1 MNHDD
6 LDALSIWI
14 KHYPYKAEKAL
25 AQMRNATA
33 SAYARLNQTLAAVGD
48 NTRQTAAAIEQLT
61 QSLSM
66 ASTKDAIDT
75 LQELNE
81 HALKGDTIV
90 IDTIPEE
97 TTKEKGVLDT
107 EYNLTEVN
115 SDVKFDWEE
124 PNFTNMTD
132 FN

>member
-14 KHYPYKAEKAL
+14 KHYPYKAEKIL
-25 AQMRNATA
+25 AQLRNATA
-33 SAYARLNQTLAAVGD
+33 SAHARLNQTLFAAAD
-48 NTRQTAAAIEQLT
+48 NAKQTAAAIEQLT
-61 QSLSM
+61 QSLSI

-81 HALKGDTIV
+81 HVLKGDTIV

-97 TTKEKGVLDT
+97 TTEKSILDT

-115 SDVKFDWEE
+115 SDAKFDWEE
-124 PNFTNMTD
+124 PNFTSMTD

>member
-14 KHYPYKAEKAL
+14 KHYPYKAEKTL
-25 AQMRNATA
+25 AQLRNATVNA
-33 SAYARLNQTLAAVGD
+33 HARLNQTLFAAAD
-48 NTRQTAAAIEQLT
+48 NAKQTAAAIEQLT

-81 HALKGDTIV
+81 YVLKGDTIV

-97 TTKEKGVLDT
+97 TTEKSILDT

-115 SDVKFDWEE
+115 SDAKFDWEE
-124 PNFTNMTD
+124 TKFVNMTD
-132 FN
+132 F